1 MANTALCIAAHGKYN
16 VTTVFQIQN
25 TSSVHLNTQFKPMY
39 MKHTHT
45 QSVGT
50 GREYNLDGVI
60 GRTVGVGHGG
70 GWVWGEGVHVL
81 MWHSMPS
88 SEGCVSIET
97 HTHFDSR
104 SPQQP
109 G

>member
-60 GRTVGVGHGG
+60 GKTGSRPRRGLGVGR
-70 GWVWGEGVHVL
+70 
-81 MWHSMPS
+81 
-88 SEGCVSIET
+88 GCSCTDVA
-97 HTHFDSR
+97 
-104 SPQQP
+104 
-109 G
+109 